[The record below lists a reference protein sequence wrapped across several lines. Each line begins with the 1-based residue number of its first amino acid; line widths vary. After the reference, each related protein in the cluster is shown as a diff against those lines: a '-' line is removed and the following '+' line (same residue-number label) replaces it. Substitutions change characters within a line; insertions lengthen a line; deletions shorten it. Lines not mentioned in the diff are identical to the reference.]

1 MGQHGA
7 DVPQH
12 QWAKVGLIQVRALPP
27 PPLHTHT
34 PYTPELTPLPPHT
47 TSRFSNLE
55 KVRAAA
61 AASGTPL
68 SEAVALDML
77 AYLPGQLAALAKLRL
92 MPK

>member
-1 MGQHGA
+1 
-7 DVPQH
+7 
-12 QWAKVGLIQVRALPP
+12 
-27 PPLHTHT
+27 
-34 PYTPELTPLPPHT
+34 
-47 TSRFSNLE
+47 LE